1 MKNLRISQKLI
12 ISLII
17 ISILPYAVI
26 SYLNYSAEKDALERE
41 GLSYLSAVAEA
52 KNTHIATVVSFRIA
66 QVREIAA
73 SNFIQ
78 EIENRNTSYL
88 NLNFIRIKN
97 ELPEFFEISAL
108 DLNGTVAAS
117 TESRLI
123 DKSYAEEEFFKK
135 AKEDLY
141 LGNLNY
147 YDNRTGFII
156 SYPVLNKN
164 TGKLIGVVAVTVYP
178 RFIYEVTSDYTGLG
192 ESGESLMVQKRGN
205 EVIFL
210 NPLRHNPDA
219 ALRLRFPLDSN
230 LAIPAILAAKGEKG
244 TIRTLD
250 YRGKEVFAAYTYIP
264 TGDWGLVVKIDSS
277 EALIPVT
284 RFKERSFAL
293 GIFYFAVVSALAYLF
308 GRKFTSPII
317 RLSNASEKVAKGDL
331 SVHIEPESRDEIGEL
346 AQSFNIMVK
355 RLRELYEGLE
365 QKVKEGTEDLNRR
378 NLELAALIKT
388 NQSISA
394 GLDLNKVLEIAVRE
408 AVRTVNVS
416 YSSIILVEEGKEYGT
431 VASEYSLTNHL
442 KPSLGEILY
451 FKDFPTLNE
460 AYQKRQYVLVADTLK
475 HELSPKEM
483 EMAERLN
490 IGSILV
496 VPLVLGEKTLGT
508 MQLSSLGEV
517 KDFTEEEIGICQ
529 TIANQ
534 VAIAIENGHLYE
546 EEQRAMELLKEQQK
560 AFMEVSVPVVK
571 VWNRILLVPLIG
583 VFDSQRAELLMEMLL
598 TELENTQAKVAILD
612 VSGIPIVDS
621 LVAKHLIRTVSAAKL
636 MGVEC
641 IVTGIR
647 SKISQ
652 TIVQLGVDL
661 SGITT
666 RATLEEGLKV
676 ALDLTN
682 QKSQNRRNHA

>member
-394 GLDLNKVLEIAVRE
+394 GLDLNKVLEIAARE

-475 HELSPKEM
+475 QELSPKERV
-483 EMAERLN
+483 MAER
-490 IGSILV
+490 
-496 VPLVLGEKTLGT
+496 TLGT

-621 LVAKHLIRTVSAAKL
+621 LVAKHLIRTVSAVKL
-636 MGVEC
+636 MGAEC

-647 SKISQ
+647 SRISQ
-652 TIVQLGVDL
+652 TIVQLGIDL

-666 RATLEEGLKV
+666 RTALAEGLKV
-676 ALDLTN
+676 ALDLTD
-682 QKSQNRRNHA
+682 QKVISK